1 MKWKWKRGL
10 TAQVG
15 AVLVMA
21 AAFADGAGAARPGDD
36 GAAPTRLDRALEELD
51 YSTRIRAGGVGRK
64 PGAARADAFD
74 AGQASGSPRVAASSY
89 QWVLPPGV
97 SLSVVPAKADPE
109 LASASRSRS
118 VFEPVTEEGHLDP
131 DSFWKGWAG
140 SIEGGINGSDGNSET
155 FNLRFGAGLGRK
167 TSKMETKLKSEYAY
181 STNNGEAE
189 KNRWFTEARNDWSL
203 DREDRWSFFVI
214 GRLEYDDFQDWN
226 WRASVFTGP
235 GYKVIRTDKTLL
247 NLRAG
252 VGLTR
257 EFGGERNDLIPEG
270 LLGADFEHQL
280 TERQKLTA
288 TFEYYPSFHNLSQY
302 RLLGRGSWEILV
314 DPQVNMTLKLGFED
328 RYDSNPGEG
337 FKKNDL
343 DYFAMIVWKF

>member
-1 MKWKWKRGL
+1 MRLKWRPL

-15 AVLVMA
+15 AVMVMMA
-21 AAFADGAGAARPGDD
+21 GGAGSAAARPVGD
-36 GAAPTRLDRALEELD
+36 GSASSRLDRALEELD
-51 YSTRIRAGGVGRK
+51 FSEQIRVGGVARRS
-64 PGAARADAFD
+64 GAAG
-74 AGQASGSPRVAASSY
+74 AGHSGGSSPIAPANY
-89 QWVLPPGV
+89 AWVLPPGV
-97 SLSVVPAKADPE
+97 SLSVVPAAADPE
-109 LASASRSRS
+109 LASASRSA
-118 VFEPVTEEGHLDP
+118 FEPVMEEGHLDP
-131 DSFWKGWAG
+131 DSFWKGWSGA
-140 SIEGGINGSDGNSET
+140 IEGGINGSDGNSET
-155 FNLRFGAGLGRK
+155 FNLRFGVGAERK

-203 DREDRWSFFVI
+203 DRQDRWSFFVI

-226 WRASVFTGP
+226 WRASVFAGP
-235 GYKVIRTDKTLL
+235 GYKIIRTDKTLL

-257 EFGGERNDLIPEG
+257 EFGGERNELIPEG
-270 LLGADFEHQL
+270 LLGGDFEHQL

-288 TFEYYPSFHNLSQY
+288 TFEYYPSFHNVSQY